1 MIINLVFLDL
11 LAGNVFD
18 LEVQYGNVRAV
29 LHEITV
35 EVVSVWEVLLAELSE
50 PCGSLVLILDDA
62 QLAEAYDALDME
74 PPVVL
79 LFYGF
84 IYDREACIGR

>member
-1 MIINLVFLDL
+1 MFN
-11 LAGNVFD
+11 

-29 LHEITV
+29 LHQITV
-35 EVVSVWEVLLAELSE
+35 EVVSVGEVLLTELSE
-50 PCGSLVLILDDA
+50 PCSSLVLILDDA
-62 QLAEAYDALDME
+62 HLAEADDALDIE

-84 IYDREACIGR
+84 IYDREACGIS

>member
-11 LAGNVFD
+11 LAGNVFN
-18 LEVQYGNVRAV
+18 LEIQYGSAWAV
-29 LHEITV
+29 LHQITV
-35 EVVSVWEVLLAELSE
+35 EVVSVGEVLLAELSE
-50 PCGSLVLILDDA
+50 PCSSLVLILDDA
-62 QLAEAYDALDME
+62 HLAEADDALDMK

-84 IYDREACIGR
+84 ICDREACIGR